1 MLQIADEQQSMRD
14 VSNCVVFCPW
24 RLPIHSAGFRIP
36 AFEMEMRLTVISGID
51 ESVQSRKIKIMKKVL
66 GALLLVCLSTSVL
79 ADENLVGFRAS
90 TLADAH
96 TDRPLEM
103 VVWYPSPTTS
113 PPQLI
118 SDNPVFFGALAV
130 QDAPPATGEHPLV
143 VLSHGVW
150 GNWGNQVWLAS
161 ALAHKGYIV
170 AAVNHPGTTSKD
182 RSPEAA
188 AQLWLRPA
196 DLSRAIDAVT
206 AQPEKFGVVA
216 QRRIAVVGHSLGG
229 WTALE
234 IAGARFDPDLFTQD
248 CGAHPTLAP
257 CAVYQKINP
266 ASSPASKTRLAA
278 DLSDKR
284 VSAIV
289 SLDLGLSRG
298 ITDESLAA
306 LPVPTL
312 VIAAGV
318 PSEDLPAELES
329 ADLAKRLPQ
338 ASTRYVEISDATHFS
353 FMSICKPGAVALI
366 EESSPGDGM
375 ICRDGDGAR
384 PRDVIQQQTIT
395 LITEFLAQPLATR
408 Q

>member
-1 MLQIADEQQSMRD
+1 
-14 VSNCVVFCPW
+14 
-24 RLPIHSAGFRIP
+24 
-36 AFEMEMRLTVISGID
+36 
-51 ESVQSRKIKIMKKVL
+51 MKKAL
-66 GALLLVCLSTSVL
+66 GALLLIGLSTSVL
-79 ADENLVGFRAS
+79 ADDNRVGFQTS
-90 TLADAH
+90 TLPDAH
-96 TDRPLEM
+96 TGRPVEM
-103 VVWYPSPTTS
+103 VVWYPSATTAT
-113 PPQLI
+113 PQLI
-118 SDNPVFFGALAV
+118 SDNPVFVGALAV
-130 QDAPPATGEHPLV
+130 QNAPPATGEHPLV

-170 AAVNHPGTTSKD
+170 AAVNHPGTTSKNRD
-182 RSPEAA
+182 AEAA

-206 AQPEKFGVVA
+206 AQPEQFGVVA
-216 QRRIAVVGHSLGG
+216 KRRIAVVGHSLGG

-234 IAGARFDPDLFTQD
+234 IAGARFNPDLYAQD
-248 CGAHPTLAP
+248 CKAHPRLAP
-257 CAVYQKINP
+257 CAVYQTINP
-266 ASSPASKTRLAA
+266 ASTPASKARLAA

-284 VSAIV
+284 VTAIV

-298 ITDESLAA
+298 MTDESLAA

-318 PSEDLPAELES
+318 PSEELPAQLES
-329 ADLAKRLPQ
+329 ANLAKRLPQ

-384 PRDVIQQQTIT
+384 PREVIQQQIT
-395 LITEFLAQPLATR
+395 GLITDFLAQPLAT
-408 Q
+408 QQDL